1 MRKNLSGIPFSLT
14 IVAIALLSVSA
25 HANEQRGKDLHDANC
40 MSCHTSLMG
49 GNPNQIYSR
58 ADRRINSLG
67 GLKNQV
73 TRCKTTVGVDW
84 PEDQINDVVE
94 YLNHNFYH
102 IK

>member
-1 MRKNLSGIPFSLT
+1 MRKNRSAIPFSLT
-14 IVAIALLSVSA
+14 ITAIALLSVSA
-25 HANEQRGKDLHDANC
+25 QANEQRGKDLHDANC
-40 MSCHTSLMG
+40 MSCHASLMG
-49 GNPNQIYSR
+49 GDANQIYSR
-58 ADRRINSLG
+58 EDRRVNSID

-84 PEDQINDVVE
+84 PNDQIDDVVE

>member
-1 MRKNLSGIPFSLT
+1 MRKTLSGIPFSLT
-14 IVAIALLSVSA
+14 IGVIALLSASA
-25 HANEQRGKDLHDANC
+25 YANEQRGKDLHDANC

-49 GNPNQIYSR
+49 GDPNKIYSR
-58 ADRRINSLG
+58 ADRRVNSLS